1 MPTWNDILAEI
12 TRAGSTHDIAEL
24 SGTRQNQSKLKN
36 NQMEN
41 GGARPGAGR
50 PKGSPNKATKER
62 QARIAAA
69 GVTPLDVMI
78 ADMRFHWDAHQ
89 KAMADKNGAEAAK
102 ELALA
107 RDAAKD
113 AAPYT
118 HPRLAAVEH
127 MGKGG
132 GPIEYTD
139 VRDRLAH
146 LVDRAAAADESAED
160 SRTTH

>member
-1 MPTWNDILAEI
+1 MA
-12 TRAGSTHDIAEL
+12 R
-24 SGTRQNQSKLKN
+24 
-36 NQMEN
+36 
-41 GGARPGAGR
+41 GGRREGAGR
-50 PKGSPNKATKER
+50 KPNKPNKATAER
-62 QARIAAA
+62 QAKIAAT

-78 ADMRFHWDAHQ
+78 ADMRFHYERYQTAV
-89 KAMADKNGAEAAK
+89 KAKNDGEAGK

-107 RDAAKD
+107 REAAKD

-132 GPIEYTD
+132 GPIEYSD

-146 LVDRAAAADESAED
+146 LIDREATAGIEEPDTPTA
-160 SRTTH
+160 H

>member
-1 MPTWNDILAEI
+1 
-12 TRAGSTHDIAEL
+12 
-24 SGTRQNQSKLKN
+24 
-36 NQMEN
+36 MEN
-41 GGARPGAGR
+41 GGPSRPRGR
-50 PKGSPNKATKER
+50 PRGSRNKATKER
-62 QARIAAA
+62 QERIAAA

-89 KAMADKNGAEAAK
+89 KALAEKNTTEASK

-118 HPRLAAVEH
+118 HPRLAAIEH

-132 GPIEYTD
+132 GPIEYSD
-139 VRDRLAH
+139 VRGRLAH
-146 LVDRAAAADESAED
+146 LIDREAGAGEPVPDHPTA
-160 SRTTH
+160 H

>member
-1 MPTWNDILAEI
+1 MQTN
-12 TRAGSTHDIAEL
+12 GS
-24 SGTRQNQSKLKN
+24 
-36 NQMEN
+36 
-41 GGARPGAGR
+41 RPRGR

-62 QARIAAA
+62 QARVAAS

-78 ADMRFHWDAHQ
+78 ADMRFHWDRHQ
-89 KAMADKNGAEAAK
+89 EAMAEKRADEAAK

-118 HPRLAAVEH
+118 HPRLAAIEH

-132 GPIEYTD
+132 GPIEYSN

-146 LVDRAAAADESAED
+146 LIDREATAGATEPDHPTA
-160 SRTTH
+160 H